1 MSITTHPQNGPVS
14 VAPAVPITVP
24 ISSIPPSSVD
34 PIQTEMN
41 VFPSTSNN
49 RVGYLNEMYVPYYP
63 PHGKY
68 TPQTQ
73 ALGTVS
79 NEPVS
84 TL

>member
-1 MSITTHPQNGPVS
+1 MSITTHPQNGPVP
-14 VAPAVPITVP
+14 VAPPVPITV
-24 ISSIPPSSVD
+24 SSIPPSSVE

-41 VFPSTSNN
+41 MFSSTSNN

-63 PHGKY
+63 PQGKY

-73 ALGTVS
+73 AHGTVS

-84 TL
+84 AFDS